1 MTVFSTTPNVPGCV
15 LRFEKL
21 ESVPE
26 CSREDLRSVCEKAGG
41 QVKYVEF
48 SRGDAVG
55 HVRLGAPGI
64 LEKLTAEPS
73 IKDTKVTASVLDGD
87 AEKDYYAR
95 LEETAAA
102 SRKRGGGRRGGGR
115 RGKRPRN

>member
-1 MTVFSTTPNVPGCV
+1 MK
-15 LRFEKL
+15 FEGL

-73 IKDTKVTASVLDGD
+73 VKGVKVTASVLDGD

-102 SRKRGGGRRGGGR
+102 SWST
-115 RGKRPRN
+115 